1 VTTYIV
7 RRILVSIPVLW
18 GVLTMVFI
26 SVHLIPGDPAQVM
39 LFGRGHPADVA
50 ALRHQLGLDRPL
62 SVQYWDFLTH
72 ALRLDFGKSILSHQ
86 PVMQMIWDRFPYTAE
101 LAVCAMILASIFGL
115 VTGVYSATHNRK
127 LSGTLVTG
135 VAVFGISIPDFWLGT
150 MLAVIFGVKLGWLPV
165 AGTGGISNLVLPS
178 VTLAIVITA
187 TLTRLVRSSM
197 VDVLGREYIRTARAK
212 GVRNRIVIYKHVMRN
227 ALIPVVTIF
236 GLTLGGLLGGAVILE
251 NVFAW
256 PGLGTLA
263 VSAVTNRDFPVIQG
277 TTFFFAVLLIGAN
290 LLVDISYAF
299 LDPRIHYS

>member
-1 VTTYIV
+1 VTTYII

-18 GVLTMVFI
+18 GVLTMVFV

-62 SVQYWDFLTH
+62 PVQYWDFLTH

-115 VTGVYSATHNRK
+115 VTGVYSATHNRR

-135 VAVFGISIPDFWLGT
+135 VAVLGISIPDFWLGT
-150 MLAVIFGVKLGWLPV
+150 MLAVIFGVRLGWLPV

-197 VDVLGREYIRTARAK
+197 VDVLSREYIRTARAK

>member
-1 VTTYIV
+1 MTTYII

-18 GVLTMVFI
+18 GVLTLVFV

-62 SVQYWDFLTH
+62 PVQYWDFLTH
-72 ALRLDFGKSILSHQ
+72 AARLDFGKSILSHQ
-86 PVMQMIWDRFPYTAE
+86 PVMQEIWDRFPYTAE
-101 LAVCAMILASIFGL
+101 LAVTAMVLATIFGL
-115 VTGVYSATHNRK
+115 LTGVYSATHNRR

-135 VAVFGISIPDFWLGT
+135 VAVLGISIPDFWLGT
-150 MLAVIFGVKLGWLPV
+150 MLAVIFGVRLSWLPV
-165 AGTGGISNLVLPS
+165 AGTGGMANLVLPS

-212 GVRNRIVIYKHVMRN
+212 GVRNRMVVYKHVMRN

-263 VSAVTNRDFPVIQG
+263 VSAVSNRDFPVIQG

>member
-1 VTTYIV
+1 
-7 RRILVSIPVLW
+7 
-18 GVLTMVFI
+18 
-26 SVHLIPGDPAQVM
+26 M
-39 LFGRGHPADVA
+39 LLGRGHPGDVA

-62 SVQYWDFLTH
+62 PVQYWDFLTH
-72 ALRLDFGKSILSHQ
+72 AAHLDFGTSIVSHQ
-86 PVMQMIWDRFPYTAE
+86 PVMQEIWARFPYTAE
-101 LAVCAMILASIFGL
+101 LAVSAMVLATIFG
-115 VTGVYSATHNRK
+115 VITGVFSATHNRR

-135 VAVFGISIPDFWLGT
+135 LAVLGISIPDFWLGT
-150 MLAVIFGVKLGWLPV
+150 MLAVIFGVNLGWLPV
-165 AGTGGISNLVLPS
+165 AGTGGIANLVLPAA
-178 VTLAIVITA
+178 TLATVITA

-197 VDVLGREYIRTARAK
+197 VDILGREYIRTARAK
-212 GVRNRIVIYKHVMRN
+212 GIRNRVVIYKHVMRN

-277 TTFFFAVLLIGAN
+277 TTFFFAVILIGAN

>member
-1 VTTYIV
+1 
-7 RRILVSIPVLW
+7 
-18 GVLTMVFI
+18 MVFV

-62 SVQYWDFLTH
+62 PVQYWDFLTH

-101 LAVCAMILASIFGL
+101 LAVCAMILASTFGL
-115 VTGVYSATHNRK
+115 VTGVYSATHNRR

-135 VAVFGISIPDFWLGT
+135 VAVLGISIPDFWLGT
-150 MLAVIFGVKLGWLPV
+150 MLAVIFGVRLGWLPV

-197 VDVLGREYIRTARAK
+197 VDVLSREYIRTARAK
-212 GVRNRIVIYKHVMRN
+212 GVRNRIVIYKHVLRN